1 MALLPALAA
10 ERVRE
15 PGLAALL
22 ARPTMV
28 RTVCLIRHLDY
39 PLSPAADALIGAIRD
54 YLKTAELPPGCAARK
69 RGQGLGT

>member
-1 MALLPALAA
+1 M
-10 ERVRE
+10 RE
-15 PGLAALL
+15 PGLAYALL

-54 YLKTAELPPGCAARK
+54 YLKTAELPPGCARARA
-69 RGQGLGT
+69 RAGRA

>member
-15 PGLAALL
+15 PGLASLL

-39 PLSPAADALIGAIRD
+39 SLSPVADALIGAIRD
-54 YLKTAELPPGCAARK
+54 YLKTAEAHRRRSRACRSVSMME
-69 RGQGLGT
+69 